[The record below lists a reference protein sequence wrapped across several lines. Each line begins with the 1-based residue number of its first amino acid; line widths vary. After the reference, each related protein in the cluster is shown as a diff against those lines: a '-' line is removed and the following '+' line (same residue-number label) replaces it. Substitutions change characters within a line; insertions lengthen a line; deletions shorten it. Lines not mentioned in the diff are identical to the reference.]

1 LSSPKVIESIVKNDL
16 CIGCGLCTISCNS
29 QALEMNLN
37 KYGFYEPEQINHCNC
52 NGDCI
57 KVCPFNP
64 LDDFKKYDEDY
75 LSREFLFDS
84 QFNNPQIGSY
94 TNLYVGY
101 SPKYRLTSSSGGLA
115 TSILTKLLN
124 EKKVDYVISVKES
137 LNNHFEYK
145 ISHNCEELLKSS
157 KTRYYPVTLATVFK
171 KIEELEGNFAIVGV
185 GCFLKGIRLYQK
197 NNPKQGLKIKFLI
210 GIICGGVKSSFFTE
224 YLSSK
229 LGYDNNSFKT
239 PHYRI
244 KDLTSKASDYSYGC
258 RSKITDDFKTLKM
271 KSVGDMWGTGLF
283 KANACDLC
291 DDVTTELAD
300 ISLGDAWIEPYVS
313 DGAGTSVLITRSKK
327 GNELIERLILDKEL
341 NLKPISLDKFLS
353 SQRASFN
360 HRRLALPFRQRLMK
374 INGYLTPQKRNFK
387 SKKINLSSK
396 IVQYL
401 RMKVRS
407 SSLEIWHKTRTAKEF
422 DVKMKLL
429 LFTLSFFTKLN
440 TLVNAYQQG
449 KLIEKLKEKTFK
461 KS

>member
-1 LSSPKVIESIVKNDL
+1 MSSPRVIETIVKNEL

-37 KYGFYEPEQINHCNC
+37 KYGFYEPEQINQCNC

-64 LDDFKKYDEDY
+64 LEDFNKNDEDH

-84 QFNNPQIGSY
+84 QYNNPQIGSY

-101 SPKYRLTSSSGGLA
+101 SPKYRLSSSSGGLA

-124 EKKVDYVISVKES
+124 EKEVDYVISVKES
-137 LNNHFEYK
+137 IDNHFEYR
-145 ISHNCEELLKSS
+145 ISANSEELIKSS

-171 KIEELEGNFAIVGV
+171 KIEELEGSFAIVGV
-185 GCFLKGIRLYQK
+185 GCFIKAIRLYQK

-229 LGYDNNSFKT
+229 LGYDNYSFKN
-239 PHYRI
+239 PQYRI

-258 RSKITDDFKTLKM
+258 ESIITDDFKTLKM

-313 DGAGTSVLITRSKK
+313 DGAGTSVIIARSKK
-327 GNELIERLILDKEL
+327 GNELIERSILNNEL
-341 NLKPISLDKFLS
+341 NVKPISLDKFLS
-353 SQRASFN
+353 SQRGSFN
-360 HRRLALPFRQRLMK
+360 HRRSALPFRQRLMK
-374 INGYLTPQKRNFK
+374 NNGYLTPQKRSFK
-387 SKKINLSSK
+387 IKEINLSSK
-396 IVQYL
+396 IVQYY
-401 RMKVRS
+401 RMKVRR

-422 DVKMKLL
+422 DEKMKLL
-429 LFTLSFFTKLN
+429 LIKLSFFTKLN
-440 TLVNAYQQG
+440 NLIKAYQQG
-449 KLIEKLKEKTFK
+449 KLIEKLKEKIFK
-461 KS
+461 IL